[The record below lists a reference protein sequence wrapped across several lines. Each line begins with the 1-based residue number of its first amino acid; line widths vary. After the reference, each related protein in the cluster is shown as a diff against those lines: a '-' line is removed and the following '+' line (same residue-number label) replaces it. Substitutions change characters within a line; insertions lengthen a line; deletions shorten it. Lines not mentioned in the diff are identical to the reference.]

1 MRPAK
6 MRPAQMCNSMLRLN
20 SERKRGLGFEPRS
33 EEGRR
38 IRCEEANEASE
49 RTEKRGAGEQGSQ
62 ERRGAGEEGRGEQ
75 REKGMRRNLE
85 LSRERGIF
93 VLTLR

>member
-1 MRPAK
+1 
-6 MRPAQMCNSMLRLN
+6 MRPAQMCNSSLRLN

-49 RTEKRGAGEQGSQ
+49 RMEKRGAGEQG
-62 ERRGAGEEGRGEQ
+62 EKRREGGD
-75 REKGMRRNLE
+75 EKEPRTF
-85 LSRERGIF
+85 S
-93 VLTLR
+93 